1 MQKYLSI
8 ILVLMT
14 WSFIA
19 NAQEENQSSIDR
31 IMNKESNKFLI
42 GGYGQVDYNQ
52 ALIKNERNSGNLDVH
67 RLVLLFGYHFN
78 DKLQLFT
85 EIELEHVKEVYVE
98 QAFINYKFNRYFQIK
113 AGLMLIPMGL
123 VNELHEP
130 TVYYGV
136 ERPLLDN
143 KIVPTTWR
151 EIGVGIHGN
160 IHEISLKYQLY
171 LVNGFLGYDEGAKF
185 RGTDGFRKGRQ
196 KGAESVISSPNLSA
210 KINFYG
216 IPRLQLGLASYFGKS
231 QSTYYDGILDNNALT
246 LQQADSTIVKIAM
259 FGLDATYKISG
270 FQLRGQ
276 WIWVNNG
283 NISEYNTFGQ
293 TDLGK
298 QMMGYYVEL
307 GYNMFKT
314 MTFKSELVPFIR
326 YEFINTHH
334 DVAAGMEINPAYET
348 QLITTGIDWKINSG
362 VVLKVDYQF
371 IKTAAR
377 TNYNHAFN
385 AGVGFVF

>member
-1 MQKYLSI
+1 MKKLIIIIFIGISLSLTAQNQQENI
-8 ILVLMT
+8 GLV
-14 WSFIA
+14 
-19 NAQEENQSSIDR
+19 ER
-31 IMNKESNKFLI
+31 IMNKESGKLVI
-42 GGYGQVDYNQ
+42 GGYGQIDYNQ
-52 ALIKNERNSGNLDVH
+52 PLINDQSNNGQLDVH
-67 RLVLLFGYHFN
+67 RLVMLFGYHFN

-151 EIGVGIHGN
+151 EIGIGVHGN

-171 LVNGFLGYDEGAKF
+171 IVNGFLGYNEASTF
-185 RGTDGFRKGRQ
+185 RGSDGFRKGRQ
-196 KGAESVISSPNLSA
+196 KGAESVISSPNISA
-210 KINFYG
+210 KINFYAV
-216 IPRLQLGLASYFGKS
+216 PRLQLGLASYIGKS
-231 QSTYYDGILDNNALT
+231 QSTLYNGIPNNDTPAL
-246 LQQADSTIVKIAM
+246 QEADSSIVNIAM
-259 FGLDATYKISG
+259 FGLDATYRISG

-283 NISEYNTFGQ
+283 NVSEYNALGQ

-298 QMMGYYVEL
+298 QMMGYYIEL
-307 GYNMFKT
+307 GYNVFKT
-314 MTFKSELVPFIR
+314 MKFKSELIPFVR

-334 DVAAGMEINPAYET
+334 DVAAGMEINPGYET
-348 QLITTGIDWKINSG
+348 QLITSGLNWKINSG

-371 IKTAAR
+371 IKTAAQ
-377 TNYNHAFN
+377 TEYNHAFN

>member
-1 MQKYLSI
+1 MKKI
-8 ILVLMT
+8 ILLL
-14 WSFIA
+14 FIGISLSLT
-19 NAQEENQSSIDR
+19 AQDQHENLGSAER
-31 IMNKESNKFLI
+31 IMNKETGKLVI

-52 ALIKNERNSGNLDVH
+52 PLVKDQSNTGKLDVH

-78 DKLQLFT
+78 EKLQLFT
-85 EIELEHVKEVYVE
+85 EIELEHVKDVYVE
-98 QAFINYKFNRYFQIK
+98 QAFLNYKFNRYFQVK

-136 ERPLLDN
+136 ERPLLDK

-151 EIGVGIHGN
+151 EIGIGVHGN

-171 LVNGFLGYDEGAKF
+171 LVNGFLGYDESAKF
-185 RGTDGFRKGRQ
+185 RGSDGFRKGRQ

-216 IPRLQLGLASYFGKS
+216 IPRLQLGLAGYMGKS
-231 QSTYYDGILDNNALT
+231 QSTLYDGIPDNDMPA
-246 LQQADSTIVKIAM
+246 LQQADSSIVNIAM
-259 FGLDATYKISG
+259 LGLDATYRISG

-283 NISEYNTFGQ
+283 NINEYNAFGQ

-298 QMMGYYVEL
+298 QMMGYYLEL
-307 GYNMFKT
+307 GYNVFKT
-314 MTFKSELVPFIR
+314 MKFKSELIPFVR

-334 DVAAGMEINPAYET
+334 DVAAGTEINPGYET
-348 QLITTGIDWKINSG
+348 QLITSGLNWKINSG

-371 IKTAAR
+371 IKTAAQ
-377 TNYNHAFN
+377 TDYNHAFN